1 MLALASVSR
10 YIGLSVVAVALLA
23 GQGTTP
29 WDTPAHAKPTP
40 QVMQWYSQG
49 VASYNQNN
57 LPNAISLFEQA
68 VKADPTFTDG
78 WYNLGSVQY
87 RADQYAKARA
97 AYQQVLVLNPAD
109 HQARLNMAQA
119 MEFLGEQPQAVAAYQ
134 AIPNSH
140 PAYAKAQERLAA
152 LNKGQAPAQPVATNP
167 KPTPPATTPNTGS
180 KQVESFATQLFGPTG
195 MALGPAGEVYI
206 ANFSKN
212 NIIKVMPDGRRSTLV
227 EGSGLSGPIGLVR
240 DPRTGD
246 LLVANYLSGQVLR
259 VNSNGVTNVVA
270 KDLKKPYNLLLDSLG
285 NTLYVSE
292 QESNSVSRIKL

>member
-1 MLALASVSR
+1 MFALATLYRTAS
-10 YIGLSVVAVALLA
+10 LSAVVMVLLA
-23 GQGTTP
+23 NYCLL
-29 WDTPAHAKPTP
+29 PAQAKPTP

-49 VASYNQNN
+49 VAAYNQNN
-57 LPNAISLFEQA
+57 LPNAVNLFEQA
-68 VKADPTFTDG
+68 VKADPSFVDG

-87 RADQYAKARA
+87 RAGQYAKARA

-119 MEFLGEQPQAVAAYQ
+119 MEFLDQQPQAIAAYQ

-140 PAYAKAQERLAA
+140 PAYAKAQERLVA
-152 LNKGQAPAQPVATNP
+152 LTKNQQPSQPVTSTAQSSKPNLVPNSSATS
-167 KPTPPATTPNTGS
+167 S
-180 KQVESFATQLFGPTG
+180 KQAEPFATQLFGPTG
-195 MALGPAGEVYI
+195 MALGPTGEVYI